1 MVNTYVHRNAD
12 TVCVTPADVTKE
24 EWQFL
29 CKMLGMNSET
39 CEMIL
44 IKDCEGFFTIKEK
57 ENDSKKMR

>member
-1 MVNTYVHRNAD
+1 MVNTYTHRN
-12 TVCVTPADVTKE
+12 VNMVQVTPTDVAKE

-29 CKMLGMNSET
+29 CKMLGMNAET

-57 ENDSKKMR
+57 